1 MPNLIALNT
10 DLSASLADDQTEAP
24 DWIEL
29 IPAGP
34 NVQGR
39 DGRRWLFDAAAQ
51 QLVRNAFAQR
61 DIDLPIDWEHATQ
74 RRAPKGEEAPAAAW
88 IKQLEVRDDGSLW
101 GHVQWTPRGESQV
114 LNREY
119 RYLSP
124 VFDYDSATG
133 RIARLVSAGLANIPN
148 LFLTA
153 LNQEAQEAT
162 TVPLPQPILDV
173 LSLAADATEEQ
184 VLAAIAQLKATAQ
197 ATNSEQPSLERF
209 VPRADYD
216 TQLQRATNAEK
227 LLAAQQKA
235 EHDKQV
241 EAALEAASKAGKITP
256 ATRDYHRAMCS
267 DQAGLERFQAF
278 VAAAPSIGDPSALGE
293 RKPSTTTTTAL
304 NAEEQA
310 MCLALGVS
318 EEEFLKTKQEAEQ

>member
-1 MPNLIALNT
+1 MTNLIALNT
-10 DLSASLADDQTEAP
+10 DLSASLADGQTEAP

-34 NVQGR
+34 GVQGR
-39 DGRRWLFDAAAQ
+39 DGRRWLFDAAAHH
-51 QLVRNAFAQR
+51 LVRAAFAQR
-61 DIDLPIDWEHATQ
+61 EIDVPIDWEHATQ

-88 IKQLEVRDDGSLW
+88 ITQLEVRDDGSLW
-101 GHVQWTPRGESQV
+101 GNVQWTPRGETQV

-153 LNQEAQEAT
+153 LNQEDQE
-162 TVPLPQPILDV
+162 VHVRLPKPLLDA
-173 LSLAADATEEQ
+173 LGLAADAGEDQAVAAITQ
-184 VLAAIAQLKATAQ
+184 LKAIAQAA
-197 ATNSEQPSLERF
+197 NNEQPSLERF

-216 TQLQRATNAEK
+216 TLLQRATNSEQA
-227 LLAAQQKA
+227 LAIQRKA
-235 EHDKQV
+235 EHDKLV
-241 EAALEAASKAGKITP
+241 DAALEAASAAGKITP
-256 ATRDYHRAMCS
+256 ATLNYHRAMCS

-278 VAAAPSIGDPSALGE
+278 VAAAPSIGDPSTLGDL
-293 RKPSTTTTTAL
+293 KPSTTATAL
-304 NAEEQA
+304 NTEEKA

-318 EEEFLKTKQEAEQ
+318 EHEFLKTKEAGQ